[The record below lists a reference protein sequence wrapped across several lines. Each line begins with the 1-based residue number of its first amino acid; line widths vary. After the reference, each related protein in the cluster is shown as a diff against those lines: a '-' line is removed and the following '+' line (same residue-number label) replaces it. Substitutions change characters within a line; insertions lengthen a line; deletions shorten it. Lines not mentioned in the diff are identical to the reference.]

1 MRDVFV
7 AKLFLSEIPLGR
19 RITKFVAKN
28 IERDMDEVPFAEIC
42 LVRH

>member
-7 AKLFLSEIPLGR
+7 AKLFLSEIPLGG
-19 RITKFVAKN
+19 RITKFVSKN
-28 IERDMDEVPFAEIC
+28 IEREMDALPFAEIC